1 MPDERPFTLRQV
13 DQARRLV
20 STLVVEFGWSRSVSS
35 RSRLSVNRQSPMLC
49 EPLCNSGPVS
59 GSAGNKERL
68 LLRTAPKGN
77 PRSTLFA
84 LPQPESR
91 RGAQLRQVSAV
102 IPPPGD
108 REFESV
114 FLQRRVRCEPASR
127 GNSPS
132 YVEKPRFSAGVRAGA
147 SGGRQR
153 RAGHGNIGPTGGD
166 ISVGLYSSTARDCP
180 RQPTRDG
187 SGGEADRRTPF
198 RRTGTKA

>member
-102 IPPPGD
+102 ISHPGG
-108 REFESV
+108 
-114 FLQRRVRCEPASR
+114 P
-127 GNSPS
+127 
-132 YVEKPRFSAGVRAGA
+132 GVR
-147 SGGRQR
+147 
-153 RAGHGNIGPTGGD
+153 
-166 ISVGLYSSTARDCP
+166 
-180 RQPTRDG
+180 
-187 SGGEADRRTPF
+187 TPYPALH
-198 RRTGTKA
+198 TTLS